1 MKRTLVIILLLAT
14 VLLSASL
21 FGCGEARH
29 DSERLVAVD
38 SVLRHNPDSALMLL
52 EQIDGSRLSN
62 AADWAYHALL
72 LSQARYRCY
81 VVATSDSLINIAL
94 DYYKRHDED
103 REKLTRAYIYKGAV
117 MEELG
122 QGEAA
127 MQFYKDAKS
136 IASADDAFNQGYI
149 RLRMGN
155 IYRDNLVAD
164 SIDIELFKE
173 ALQYFKQVP
182 DSFYILSCIDAIG
195 SSYIRFNHDSAL
207 VYLEQAREMA
217 HRHHEVRIEQ
227 NNMEFLV
234 DLKIF
239 STDAQD
245 IEAAKQMS
253 LSIISGNSCSQPNL
267 NHFLMVA
274 SMAYAKENHPDSSV
288 FYLNQVV
295 PTQLSDGLRVFYD
308 MCLAEIARCHGDID
322 GYQHYYEKSNQLADS
337 LVVNDMQRQLRDVEA
352 KYDNEVLKYEALNY
366 KNKLRMSVLSALL
379 AIGLLALLVLWLMQ
393 KSRRRKRE
401 LEANEDIIEQLHNDS
416 VQLSRRLAEHEA
428 MSDSLKATIHSQ
440 IDTFA
445 RLMEMY
451 RKQYPKNPSQFL
463 DLFKKTYSVVQPKLS
478 FWKDIRGYADSLC
491 NNVVTHTLEEH
502 PSLRESDVRFLSLC
516 CCDLPTT
523 VIMACMG
530 YNDSHSFYNK
540 KRRLAEMIGL
550 DGSLD
555 DYIEEYRNR
564 P

>member
-1 MKRTLVIILLLAT
+1 MKHTHVIILLLAT
-14 VLLSASL
+14 VLLSVVL
-21 FGCGEARH
+21 CGCGGARH
-29 DSERLVAVD
+29 DDGRLVAID
-38 SVLRHNPDSALMLL
+38 SLLRHNPDSALLLL

-62 AADWAYHALL
+62 AGDRAYHALL
-72 LSQARYRCY
+72 LTQARYRCY
-81 VVATSDSLINIAL
+81 VVATSDSAINIAL
-94 DYYKRHDED
+94 DYYKRHHAD

-182 DSFYILSCIDAIG
+182 DSFYILTCVSEIG
-195 SSYIRFNHDSAL
+195 SSYSRFNHDSAL
-207 VYLEQAREMA
+207 VYLEQAQTLAIELDNADYHAINELFIAKTKMFSSDS
-217 HRHHEVRIEQ
+217 HEIATARDIVVS
-227 NNMEFLV
+227 L
-234 DLKIF
+234 LKR
-239 STDAQD
+239 D
-245 IEAAKQMS
+245 ES
-253 LSIISGNSCSQPNL
+253 LNGNSDA
-267 NHFLMVA
+267 LMTA
-274 SMAYAKENHPDSSV
+274 AYALSKLDKPDSALIYLNRLDGKLLSANDSV
-288 FYLNQVV
+288 FYY
-295 PTQLSDGLRVFYD
+295 TCR
-308 MCLAEIARCHGDID
+308 AEIARCHGDID

-337 LVVNDMQRQLRDVEA
+337 LVVNDMQRQLREVEA
-352 KYDNEVLKYEALNY
+352 KYDNEVLEYEALNY